1 MFKPQTPK
9 QRILHRLKISL
20 GHLKKVLVMAEN
32 DAYCIDILH
41 QTHAVQKAL
50 KEIDTLIMENHLR
63 TCALNAI
70 TQGNHRK
77 AISEVMQIFKKKG
90 V

>member
-1 MFKPQTPK
+1 
-9 QRILHRLKISL
+9 
-20 GHLKKVLVMAEN
+20 MAEN

-63 TCALNAI
+63 TCALDAI
-70 TQGNHRK
+70 TQGNHHK